1 MARPQR
7 AYPHDHLRKLGGGKL
22 PSKKAEGGLV
32 ERWLKKIRARIPAG
46 AMLSA
51 TVQVKPDHRYFASFR
66 LLADGEVI
74 SSEARGDSPEEA
86 VEEAGRG
93 FCEHLPDAELPAA
106 S

>member
-1 MARPQR
+1 V
-7 AYPHDHLRKLGGGKL
+7 
-22 PSKKAEGGLV
+22 KKADNSGLV

-46 AMLSA
+46 AQLSA
-51 TVQVKPDHRYFASFR
+51 TVRMKPGERYFASFR

-86 VEEAGRG
+86 VDEAGKG
-93 FCEHLPDAELPAA
+93 FCEHLPEMELPAA